1 MDEIVD
7 SMSEQK
13 YESKI
18 QSIPAPVSQ
27 IFPVLSNL
35 SNLERVKDKLPADKV
50 TDVEISED
58 AIKMKVDGLGQKVV
72 IRVVDK
78 IENDTVKFGFDN
90 IPMDVNFWIQLKEV
104 SPTDTRVK
112 LTVKADIPMFF
123 RMMLDKKIQQGLD
136 DAAVML
142 TQFPYNQWS

>member
-1 MDEIVD
+1 
-7 SMSEQK
+7 MSEQK

-18 QSIPAPVSQ
+18 QSIPAPVDK
-27 IFPVLSNL
+27 IYPVLSNL

-50 TDVEISED
+50 SEVEISED
-58 AIKMKVDGLGQKVV
+58 AVKMKVDGLGQKVV

-78 IENDTVKFGFDN
+78 IENDTIKFGFDN
-90 IPMDVNFWIQLKEV
+90 IPMDVNFWIQLKQV
-104 SPTDTRVK
+104 NPTDTRVK

-123 RMMLDKKIQQGLD
+123 RMMIEKKLQQGLD
-136 DAAVML
+136 DAAIML

>member
-1 MDEIVD
+1 
-7 SMSEQK
+7 MSEQK

-50 TDVEISED
+50 SEVEISED

-136 DAAVML
+136 DAAIML
-142 TQFPYNQWS
+142 TQFPYNKWS

>member
-1 MDEIVD
+1 
-7 SMSEQK
+7 MSEQK

-18 QSIPAPVSQ
+18 QSIPAPVEM
-27 IFPVLSNL
+27 IFPVLSNM

-50 TDVEISED
+50 SEVEITED
-58 AIKMKVDGLGQKVV
+58 AVKMKVDGLGQKVV

-78 IENDTVKFGFDN
+78 IENDTIKFGFDN

-104 SPTDTRVK
+104 NPTDTRIK

-123 RMMLDKKIQQGLD
+123 RMMLEKKIQQGLD
-136 DAAVML
+136 DAAIML